1 MVHLGS
7 VMVSASF
14 LGAFFLYFDLL
25 FHAHLSIHSKL
36 TIYWDGLNPQSTHR
50 NRQDYYSVPLYQRW
64 ACLELRSGDLVTA
77 KRLIREALTKD
88 KRKVGAKIDEETG
101 NFGLVG
107 LISRRGIE
115 CAPGDTEL
123 HRILAEHEISR
134 GKIGSGSCYP
144 MVIVIFC

>member
-7 VMVSASF
+7 VMKQTR
-14 LGAFFLYFDLL
+14 LL
-25 FHAHLSIHSKL
+25 FAS
-36 TIYWDGLNPQSTHR
+36 
-50 NRQDYYSVPLYQRW
+50 SVPKCKQKQQVPLNQRW

-115 CAPGDTEL
+115 
-123 HRILAEHEISR
+123 
-134 GKIGSGSCYP
+134 
-144 MVIVIFC
+144 